1 MGADSESRHRHDPDL
16 QLERLGRRCRSLT
29 PVLYREEALYLQ
41 IVRDQLSRAVR
52 TAIKHLVCARSV
64 DPTIRRADGVDDL
77 LRRVDAL
84 VQRTTSLITV
94 EQLLVTAD
102 RLRRD
107 AQRNR
112 LLQVQALTTA
122 VEQPS
127 VEQSA
132 AEQPSAEQPAA
143 PGVCEEVHLGL
154 SLPLERPDLIEGLFP
169 AQETVE
175 ESPDCEMDE
184 PSQDDLPP
192 PQETTELDL
201 LRSLFVLAGEAIEP
215 RESSTESTDSTDP
228 LPRLD
233 GTESNQLM
241 PTSPSALLV
250 WMEGIDAALSRRLR
264 NLSHALNVELMRAG
278 IIRSLLPIQLLEA
291 ALNGHIPSEATQSNL
306 LKLQLPLPTAGD
318 QQSYEA
324 QCLLLRSSELEFD
337 DHALRRCRG
346 RLQHQ
351 RRALSTLVVKERHW
365 QRRSSAREVQ
375 THWWPNQTE
384 SPPHH

>member
-16 QLERLGRRCRSLT
+16 QLERLGRRCRSLA

-52 TAIKHLVCARSV
+52 TAIKHLLCARSV

-107 AQRNR
+107 VQRSR
-112 LLQVQALTTA
+112 LLQVQALTA
-122 VEQPS
+122 
-127 VEQSA
+127 A
-132 AEQPSAEQPAA
+132 AEQPAAEQPAA
-143 PGVCEEVHLGL
+143 PEACEEVHLGL

-169 AQETVE
+169 AQESVE

-184 PSQDDLPP
+184 PSKDELPP

-215 RESSTESTDSTDP
+215 RDSSTESTVSTDP
-228 LPRLD
+228 LPKLD

-291 ALNGHIPSEATQSNL
+291 ALNGQIPSEATQSNL

>member
-16 QLERLGRRCRSLT
+16 QLERLGRRCRSLA

-52 TAIKHLVCARSV
+52 TAIKHLLCARSV

-107 AQRNR
+107 VQRSR
-112 LLQVQALTTA
+112 LLQVQALTA
-122 VEQPS
+122 
-127 VEQSA
+127 A
-132 AEQPSAEQPAA
+132 AEQPAAEQPAA
-143 PGVCEEVHLGL
+143 PEACEEVHLGL

-169 AQETVE
+169 AQESVG
-175 ESPDCEMDE
+175 ESPDCEMNELPSKDE
-184 PSQDDLPP
+184 LPP

-215 RESSTESTDSTDP
+215 RDSSTEFTDSTDP
-228 LPRLD
+228 LPKLD

-291 ALNGHIPSEATQSNL
+291 ALNGQIPSEATQSNL

>member
-16 QLERLGRRCRSLT
+16 QLERLGRRCRSLA

-52 TAIKHLVCARSV
+52 TAIKHLLCARSV

-107 AQRNR
+107 VQRSR
-112 LLQVQALTTA
+112 LLQVQALTA
-122 VEQPS
+122 
-127 VEQSA
+127 A
-132 AEQPSAEQPAA
+132 AEQPAAEQPAA
-143 PGVCEEVHLGL
+143 PEVCEEVHLGL

-169 AQETVE
+169 AQEIVG

-184 PSQDDLPP
+184 PSKDELPP

-215 RESSTESTDSTDP
+215 RDSSTESTVSTDP
-228 LPRLD
+228 LPKLD

-291 ALNGHIPSEATQSNL
+291 ALYGQIPSEATQSNL